1 MPLPQIRE
9 LPYCEDSAAYMRALS
24 GFAMPAY
31 LDSAGHGGKHAQ
43 QDILAAEPIAYLRV
57 VSGEASCSENA
68 IGYLKRSTDSRDLL
82 NNIRSLREVFLPEPE
97 EKDAATEAV
106 DNCGAVIG
114 YLGYPTLLDRA
125 TFAVSDAFVGVYRW
139 TLVADHARRTC
150 TLRFHGSCDADYIG
164 QQTTVVSEAL
174 QAAGARD
181 TGGFRLEGRFE
192 PLSAYAEYECA
203 FRDIASRIDRGDCY
217 QVNLTQCFKARGAG
231 QAIEAYLR
239 LRAATTAPFSAFM
252 DWGCGALLSLSPERF
267 LRLRGADVLTQ
278 PVKGTR
284 PRGATVVED
293 ATLAR
298 QLAAS
303 EKDKAENLM
312 IVDLLRNDLG
322 RVCETGTIDVNQL
335 FKIESYSNVHH
346 MVSDV
351 TGRLR
356 QGLDALDL
364 LDSCYPGGSITG
376 APKLSAM
383 TIIQQ
388 VEQAP
393 RRLYC
398 GTVFCWGSEGNLDS
412 SITIRSLLWEA
423 GELSCWAG
431 GGIVADSDCTQEYQE
446 CFDKVGN
453 IFKALQ
459 D

>member
-9 LPYCEDSAAYMRALS
+9 LPYCEDSAVYMRALS
-24 GFAMPAY
+24 TFAMPAY
-31 LDSAGHGGKHAQ
+31 LDSAGHGGKYAQ
-43 QDILAAEPIAYLRV
+43 QDILTAEPIAYLCV
-57 VSGEASCSENA
+57 VNGEISCSENA
-68 IGYLKRSTDSRDLL
+68 SEYLKRSIESSDLCS
-82 NNIRSLREVFLPEPE
+82 NIRYLKELFLPES
-97 EKDAATEAV
+97 KNDSAATHTV

-114 YLGYPTLLDRA
+114 YLGYPALLDKA
-125 TFAVSDAFVGVYRW
+125 TFTVNDAFVGVYRW
-139 TLVADHARRTC
+139 TLVADHAHKTC
-150 TLRFHGSCDADYIG
+150 TLRFHGSCGADYIG
-164 QQTTVVSEAL
+164 QLTTAVSEAL
-174 QAAGARD
+174 QAAGAGD
-181 TGGFRLEGRFE
+181 KGGFRLEGRFE
-192 PLSAYAEYECA
+192 PQSAYADYERA

-217 QVNLTQCFKARGAG
+217 QVNLTQCFKARGTG

-239 LRAATTAPFSAFM
+239 LRAATTAPFSAYM
-252 DWGCGALLSLSPERF
+252 DWGWGALLSLSPERF
-267 LRLRGADVLTQ
+267 LRLRGRDVLTQ

-293 ATLAR
+293 ASLAR

-322 RVCETGTIDVNQL
+322 RVCETGSIEVNQL

-351 TGRLR
+351 TGTLR
-356 QGLDALDL
+356 HGLDALDL
-364 LDSCYPGGSITG
+364 MASCYPGGSITG

-383 TIIQQ
+383 TIIQL
-388 VEQAP
+388 VEQAR

-398 GTVFCWGSEGNLDS
+398 GTVFCWGAEGNFDS
-412 SITIRSLLWEA
+412 SITIRSLLWDA
-423 GELSCWAG
+423 GELRCWAG
-431 GGIVADSDCTQEYQE
+431 GGIVADSDCAQEYQE

-459 D
+459 G